1 MYAVATLA
9 NAKVLDDLKV
19 FLFTLQL
26 WNENQLPNLYI
37 YCDTFINNFLENQK
51 LYKGKLFTKVAL
63 DKYNGLSRIQME
75 KMPGEMYENRWV
87 DLMCEKM
94 NLLQWAHKSEEKI
107 LFCDA
112 DICFLGVLPEVP
124 DTTQLGLSRH
134 FIRRHDE
141 AKFGT
146 YNGGFVYSASSDIV
160 ELWKTATHLSRYYEQ
175 AALEELCKDFKV
187 YEFPIQNNYGWWRLL
202 QGTDSVENLKSR
214 WRIRRNEFCSGIS
227 VEDNNLLSVHT
238 HWRTEDRATESF
250 NSFVLQ
256 FLEKLKSVEKTKQLL
271 QFLKKL

>member
-9 NAKVLDDLKV
+9 NAKALDDLKV

-26 WNENQLPNLYI
+26 WNENKLPNLYI
-37 YCDTFINNFLENQK
+37 YCDTIINNFLETQK
-51 LYKGKLFTKVAL
+51 LYKGKLFTKVTL
-63 DKYNGLSRIQME
+63 DKYNGFSRNQME
-75 KMPGEMYENRWV
+75 KMPGETYENRWV

-94 NLLQWAHKSEEKI
+94 NLLDWAHKSEEKI

-112 DICFLGVLPEVP
+112 DICFLGALPEVP

-134 FIRRHDE
+134 FIRTRDE
-141 AKFGT
+141 AKFGI

-160 ELWKTATHLSRYYEQ
+160 LLWKTATHLSRYYEQ
-175 AALEELCKDFKV
+175 AALEELCKDFQI

-202 QGTDSVENLKSR
+202 QGNESVENLKSR
-214 WRIRRNEFCSGIS
+214 WRIKRNELCSGIC
-227 VEDNNLLSVHT
+227 VEEHNLLSVHT
-238 HWRTEDRATESF
+238 HWKTEDRATQIF